1 MKYIVYCFMAG
12 IMENLTFFVP
22 TVFLKMTSQPHVVAP
37 KKGNDLMMCA
47 WPQCHNVTT
56 ADVVHVYIYYM
67 FWCLTLLI
75 VLCFILQVHNR
86 ARAGHRCSCRYK
98 YCSVMGDDPIQTWR
112 NYSLIPG
119 KTAVPTTLGFD
130 ILTHMTI
137 DDKLDLNFI
146 RIWNITL
153 FVID

>member
-1 MKYIVYCFMAG
+1 
-12 IMENLTFFVP
+12 
-22 TVFLKMTSQPHVVAP
+22 
-37 KKGNDLMMCA
+37 
-47 WPQCHNVTT
+47 
-56 ADVVHVYIYYM
+56 
-67 FWCLTLLI
+67 
-75 VLCFILQVHNR
+75 
-86 ARAGHRCSCRYK
+86 
-98 YCSVMGDDPIQTWR
+98 MGDDPIQTWG

>member
-1 MKYIVYCFMAG
+1 MAG

-67 FWCLTLLI
+67 F
-75 VLCFILQVHNR
+75 
-86 ARAGHRCSCRYK
+86 
-98 YCSVMGDDPIQTWR
+98 
-112 NYSLIPG
+112 
-119 KTAVPTTLGFD
+119 
-130 ILTHMTI
+130 
-137 DDKLDLNFI
+137 
-146 RIWNITL
+146 
-153 FVID
+153 